1 MYVKGRGLGTRL
13 TNYFLSLI
21 DLQILIVWSTECL
34 KIYDIHPS
42 KIHVDDNR
50 NNPQRYWVYYHKR
63 KRNAP
68 KLLVREVWQGNVQPF
83 CILSSHLGQWHHCAL
98 LLFYL
103 YYLLITKL
111 NKSLPVTMTMC
122 LPKSIHL
129 ISKGLCGTS
138 VLWSRLFDYSIGVFT
153 ENKNIIINTRWCSG
167 PYKDTATL

>member
-42 KIHVDDNR
+42 PMLMTIETIHKDIEFTIT
-50 NNPQRYWVYYHKR
+50 KE
-63 KRNAP
+63 
-68 KLLVREVWQGNVQPF
+68 REMHQNFSCEKFEPGNVQPF

>member
-1 MYVKGRGLGTRL
+1 MIFTHQKSMLMTIE
-13 TNYFLSLI
+13 TI
-21 DLQILIVWSTECL
+21 H
-34 KIYDIHPS
+34 KDIEFTIT
-42 KIHVDDNR
+42 KE
-50 NNPQRYWVYYHKR
+50 
-63 KRNAP
+63 
-68 KLLVREVWQGNVQPF
+68 REMHQNFSCEKFEPGNVQPF

-103 YYLLITKL
+103 YCLLITKL

-167 PYKDTATL
+167 PYKDNATL